1 MQIKGEVF
9 YRFGLIISSL
19 GGLHGI
25 YSAIVNYFLIRKL
38 QAHLNVNPIS
48 IETSNF
54 IYGAVHSITILSI
67 VLNLIIL
74 SVSIEVYNLWS
85 NLKERERARKA
96 TILIIALLV
105 LTIFC
110 SNFFSLIGLLIA
122 LFGILMLHP
131 TLELREQIST
141 KEVKRSIK
149 EEKIV
154 DIKAAYEK
162 LLDLYRITYGVQ
174 IAEKKL
180 ENDIKALT
188 LKGFSRE
195 DSIKLLYRKCF
206 K

>member
-1 MQIKGEVF
+1 MQIRGEVF

-54 IYGAVHSITILSI
+54 IYGTVHSITILSI
-67 VLNLIIL
+67 IFNLIIL
-74 SVSIEVYNLWS
+74 SVSIEVYSLWS
-85 NLKERERARKA
+85 NLKEREKARKA

-141 KEVKRSIK
+141 KEVKKGIK

-162 LLDLYRITYGVQ
+162 LLDLYRITYGVR

-180 ENDIKALT
+180 ENDIEALT

-195 DSIKLLYRKCF
+195 DAIKLLYRKCF

>member
-131 TLELREQIST
+131 TLEPREQIST